1 MFLKNP
7 VKRNKGVTLVE
18 IVIYFALLAVVTAVV
33 IDSLFSLFKSYAAI
47 KVGQDMET
55 TAIQVLDRMT
65 RDIHDAD
72 SVLVAQ
78 SSFGIPTSYVTLS
91 MNPAGTETVRYIASS
106 SQIAVD
112 KNGVY
117 LGNLSL
123 STITVDNFNIRYING
138 TSTQALKI
146 ELGLMGQ
153 VRNASTTIYKDFYT
167 TVQLR
172 D

>member
-1 MFLKNP
+1 MTRKNHS
-7 VKRNKGVTLVE
+7 KHKKGVTILEV
-18 IVIYFALLAVVTAVV
+18 VIYFSLLVVLSGVV
-33 IDSLFSLFKSYAAI
+33 INSLFSLFKSYSTI
-47 KVGQDMET
+47 RVGQDLET

-65 RDIHDAD
+65 RDIHDA
-72 SVLVAQ
+72 STVVVNE
-78 SSFGIPTSYVTLS
+78 SSFGVPLGYVTLA
-91 MNPAGTETVRYIASS
+91 MNAAGSEKVKYTASS

-117 LGNLSL
+117 LGNISL
-123 STITVDNFNIRYING
+123 STVTVNNFTIRYING

-146 ELGLMGQ
+146 ELGLTGM
-153 VRNASTTIYKDFYT
+153 VRNASSTISKNFYT